1 MDGSAATAFIT
12 GGASGL
18 GRAVTELLLQK
29 GIRVCVADICQDGLQ
44 SLSEELNKDETV
56 LLPVVVDVADWDSLR
71 QGFEKAVSQFQRID
85 YIFPIAG
92 VGETRTFPN
101 NPASTGFQPPDL
113 QAFEVNMNGFLYT
126 ISLALQ
132 QFRRQSVNELGF
144 RGKIIVLG
152 SVSGFYSMP
161 CVPMCA
167 AARHAQVGFVRS
179 FGTYLADEE
188 KIFINV
194 ICPNKIRTGLNTAE
208 AFDKVEAAGV
218 PLIEMKTVLDEV
230 EKLLGSN
237 SLSGAIIEIAP
248 KIGSVVREPPA
259 FINRESERSAEMTL
273 ELARPLHQVVR

>member
-1 MDGSAATAFIT
+1 MKQYQN
-12 GGASGL
+12 GL
-18 GRAVTELLLQK
+18 R
-29 GIRVCVADICQDGLQ
+29 

-113 QAFEVNMNGFLYT
+113 RAFEVNMNGFLYT

-144 RGKIIVLG
+144 RGKRGLISISTIEYSSFMAPHSHRARISIGVLQHALRPHVRSSETG
-152 SVSGFYSMP
+152 NRERLTRNS
-161 CVPMCA
+161 
-167 AARHAQVGFVRS
+167 AQVGFVRS

-208 AFDKVEAAGV
+208 AFDKIEAAGV